1 MYAMKVV
8 KYAAIGRITLK
19 NHLAYVMD
27 FLIRTIFLLIIL
39 YIFIQLWGVAF
50 HGEGTASI
58 AGYSYEQIIWYLI
71 FAEALTMAF
80 PSLAAK
86 VEEEV
91 KSGDVGYRL
100 SRPVSYVGF
109 HYASYIGEVA
119 FRLLVNILVGGM
131 LGIAVFGIPY
141 FGWGWLGFI
150 IIALGAMT
158 VNFLLNMIVALCAF
172 WVEETRGLEFVYHKL
187 LFTIGGMLMPIEI
200 FPVWLQKICVW
211 LPFQAVLYFSAKTA
225 VDFDVLMWVRMIG
238 IQLIWIVLL
247 TFFVVWMY
255 DRGVR
260 KLNVNGG

>member
-1 MYAMKVV
+1 MYAMKAV